1 LPKANLVNVNRSK
14 TFDDDLSKFEER
26 AVDPIAFLDKL
37 VKGVVLA
44 TYDFLQLTVAG
55 LFIPFVRRRPKF
67 WRTLI
72 TVEGRLSSL
81 TYLVLWSVL
90 ATAIGFEFGA
100 QLIGTA
106 AGLVKES
113 SDSRL
118 FPIIMYGLI
127 YAVLADA
134 TIHVGF
140 YFLRDGVRRRLYRT
154 FARIAFANIIAG
166 ASFIMVLGP
175 LIRERPIFT
184 FAFNYLDGP
193 LPWLPNPLIFPFGIS
208 FAVIAVRAFAIRSR
222 LLRLLSLAMVVVF
235 VPVLLYV
242 LKVPVFKLTAAIG
255 EKIAPS
261 SKPIVSSSQLRC
273 DITDG
278 KMHIAGEFILSG
290 VDRAVIKGRD
300 ILVYVDKP
308 RLILMGRTTDADPKT
323 TLTKGNYVHIERV
336 IEPTPEAV
344 ALGLPDG
351 PFRCILRLSKNSE
364 YTFDDGLLWVD
375 DP

>member
-1 LPKANLVNVNRSK
+1 M
-14 TFDDDLSKFEER
+14 
-26 AVDPIAFLDKL
+26 DPIAFLDKL

-55 LFIPFVRRRPKF
+55 LLVPFVRRRPKF
-67 WRTLI
+67 WRALI

-81 TYLVLWSVL
+81 TYLVFWSVL

-106 AGLVKES
+106 AGLARDS

-175 LIRERPIFT
+175 LIREPSIFT
-184 FAFNYLDGP
+184 FAFNYLDSP

-242 LKVPVFKLTAAIG
+242 LIVPVFKLTEAIG
-255 EKIAPS
+255 EKIAPP

-278 KMHIAGEFILSG
+278 KMHIAGELILSG

-308 RLILMGRTTDADPKT
+308 RLIFMGRTKDADPNT
-323 TLTKGNYVHIERV
+323 LLTKGNYVHIERV

-351 PFRCILRLSKNSE
+351 PFRCIIRLSKKSE
-364 YTFDDGLLWVD
+364 YTFFDDGLLWVE